1 MLLLEQARYESAES
15 ELRQVLTE
23 DPDNARA
30 HAVLALCLIQR
41 KQYDQATREVDV
53 AKGLCPEDPFVFY
66 VESCILTERNCFPE
80 AEAAIQEALGLDPD
94 QTEYFAQLARVQFEQ
109 RRWASALAAAEQGL
123 ALDAE
128 DVTCT
133 NLRAMAL
140 VKLGRRMEAGE
151 AITSALRREPE
162 DADTHANMGWSLLE
176 NGQPQEALEHFRE
189 ALRLNP
195 NSEWARQG
203 IVEAMKARYFVYR
216 LVLGW
221 FLWMLKLS
229 GRAQWGILV
238 GAFVGYQVLRS
249 IARNSPTLAPWIT
262 PVLIAYAVFAIMT
275 WVASPLFDLMLRLSR
290 FGRLALSREQIIT
303 SNWVG
308 LCVLGA
314 ILSLTGYF
322 LSGSGVW
329 LMCALAC
336 GFMIPLVSRIYACH
350 VGWPRNTLIAMT
362 MAMASLG
369 ILVVGLVVLGPWI
382 PRELLPYA
390 LATVR
395 LAVTLFMIGAI
406 VGQFAVNALV
416 QVRPR
421 RG

>member
-15 ELRQVLTE
+15 ELHQALAE
-23 DPDNARA
+23 DPDDAMA
-30 HAVLALCLIQR
+30 HTVLALCLAKR
-41 KQYDQATREVDV
+41 EKYDEATREVDV
-53 AKGLCPEDPFVFY
+53 AMGLSPDQPFVFY
-66 VESCILTERNCFPE
+66 ARSCILTDRNCFPE
-80 AEAAIQEALGLDPD
+80 AEAAIQEAIGLDPY
-94 QTEYFAQLARVQFEQ
+94 QPEYFAQLARVQFEQ
-109 RRWASALAAAEQGL
+109 RRWAAALAAAEQGL
-123 ALDAE
+123 ELDAE

-176 NGQPQEALEHFRE
+176 NAQPQQALEHFRE

-195 NSEWARQG
+195 NSDWARQG

-216 LVLGW
+216 LILGW

-229 GRAQWGILV
+229 GSAQWGILV

-249 IARNSPTLAPWIT
+249 IARSNPTLAPWIT
-262 PVLIAYAVFAIMT
+262 PVLIAYVVFAIMT
-275 WVASPLFDLMLRLSR
+275 WVASPLFDLMLRLNR

-314 ILSLTGYF
+314 VLSLAGYF
-322 LSGSGVW
+322 LSGNGIW
-329 LMCALAC
+329 LICALAG

-362 MAMASLG
+362 IVMAVLG
-369 ILVVGLVVLGPWI
+369 IVVIGLALLEPWI
-382 PRELLPYA
+382 PLELRPYA
-390 LATVR
+390 LAAAR
-395 LAVTLFMIGAI
+395 LALTLFMIGAI
-406 VGQFAVNALV
+406 AGQFAVNALV